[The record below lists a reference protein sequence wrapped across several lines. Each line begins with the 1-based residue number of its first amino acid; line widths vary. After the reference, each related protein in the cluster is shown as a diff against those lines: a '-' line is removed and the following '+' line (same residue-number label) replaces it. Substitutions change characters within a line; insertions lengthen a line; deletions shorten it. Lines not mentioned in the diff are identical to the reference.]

1 MDPFYS
7 RKGLATFLGI
17 RMSVLLDGGSCFMHK
32 FRDIICRKVP
42 VTLDLLEELLEVLL
56 DNRKSLR
63 LAIALPKSRNWA
75 EKATLVDGFRDKV

>member
-17 RMSVLLDGGSCFMHK
+17 RMSVLLDGGSCFMYK

-56 DNRKSLR
+56 DDRSSEEQELGR
-63 LAIALPKSRNWA
+63 EGHARRWVS
-75 EKATLVDGFRDKV
+75 G